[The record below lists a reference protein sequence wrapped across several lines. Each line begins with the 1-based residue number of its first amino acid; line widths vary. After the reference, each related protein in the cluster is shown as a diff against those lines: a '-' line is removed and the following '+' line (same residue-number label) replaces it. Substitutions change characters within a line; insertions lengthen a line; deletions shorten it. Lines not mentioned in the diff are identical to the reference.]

1 MSVHPFRLLRAVAAN
16 NAAFP
21 LPAHQRQAHTV
32 KGYHWLLTDGD
43 QWFLDCLLRLPAI
56 SERQQARLNEL
67 ASKVER
73 GRA

>member
-16 NAAFP
+16 NAACP
-21 LPAHQRQAHTV
+21 LAPHHRTALTA
-32 KGYHWLLTDGD
+32 KGYHWLLTPGD
-43 QWFLDCLLRLPAI
+43 RWFLDCLLQLP
-56 SERQQARLNEL
+56 SVSQLQQTRLNDI